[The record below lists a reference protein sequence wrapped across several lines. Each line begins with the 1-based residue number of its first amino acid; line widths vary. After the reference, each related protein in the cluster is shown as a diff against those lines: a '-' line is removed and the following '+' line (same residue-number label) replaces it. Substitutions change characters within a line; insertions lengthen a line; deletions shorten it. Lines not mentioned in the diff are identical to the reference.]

1 MISNHLLLAL
11 HHACSSSTAK
21 IYGSGTGCTG
31 YLMNK
36 YKSSSGNVY
45 CTACASNTHASS
57 CGSDNT
63 TSDSN
68 ISAGTCAAG
77 YDSSAASD
85 GTNATSDG
93 FTLAAIPSAVI
104 TAGNNLT
111 DLLDDT
117 FTNMGLYGG
126 TDGKG
131 ALATLVVR
139 YIAILVS
146 DGIIL

>member
-1 MISNHLLLAL
+1 
-11 HHACSSSTAK
+11 
-21 IYGSGTGCTG
+21 
-31 YLMNK
+31 MNK

-63 TSDSN
+63 TNDSN

-85 GTNATSDG
+85 GTNATLTLATAEMTSDS

-146 DGIIL
+146 DGIIF

>member
-1 MISNHLLLAL
+1 
-11 HHACSSSTAK
+11 
-21 IYGSGTGCTG
+21 
-31 YLMNK
+31 MNK

-85 GTNATSDG
+85 GTNATLTLATAEMTSDG

-104 TAGNNLT
+104 TAGNNPT

-131 ALATLVVR
+131 ALATVVVR
-139 YIAILVS
+139 YIAILVC
-146 DGIIL
+146 DGIVL